1 MARNSTGNRGQ
12 RLPEDWQPSSDLL
25 EWARNYRPDLAD
37 QLQDLTDSFKD
48 FWLAEP
54 NGRKLDW
61 GRTWRNW
68 IRRTPF
74 RYRYGRANNSAGNG
88 GVVL

>member
-1 MARNSTGNRGQ
+1 MAKSSTQNRGT
-12 RLPEDWQPSSDLL
+12 RLPEDWWPTEDLFA
-25 EWARNYRPDLAD
+25 WAAAARPDLAD
-37 QLQDLTDSFKD
+37 QLTETTEMFKD

-61 GRTWRNW
+61 NRTWRNW
-68 IRRTPF
+68 IRRAT
-74 RYRYGRANNSAGNG
+74 RLRWTRNGGCSGG